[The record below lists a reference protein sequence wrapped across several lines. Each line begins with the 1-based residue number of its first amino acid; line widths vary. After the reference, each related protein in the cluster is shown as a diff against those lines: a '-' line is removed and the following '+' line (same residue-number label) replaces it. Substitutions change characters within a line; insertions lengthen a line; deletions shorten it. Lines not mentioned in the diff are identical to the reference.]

1 MHEESHST
9 GEKDKTYD
17 LFSIIYHSLQGAE
30 TVDMYIRDAE
40 GAGDKELVTYFRNVQ
55 KEYRQLADEGKRLI
69 SSRLQG
75 GV

>member
-17 LFSIIYHSLQGAE
+17 LFSIIYHALQGAE